1 MPLDP
6 LPSELDEASHYPSA
20 VDLPSSNPSPE
31 AEEERTELR
40 ETIETGMAALP
51 EEQRLAVLLVDI
63 HRRSSGDHGLLVGDD
78 QIKNQPRP

>member
-20 VDLPSSNPSPE
+20 VDLPSFNPSPE

-40 ETIETGMAALP
+40 ETIETGMAALS

-63 HRRSSGDHGLLVGDD
+63 HRRSSRDHGVLVGAS